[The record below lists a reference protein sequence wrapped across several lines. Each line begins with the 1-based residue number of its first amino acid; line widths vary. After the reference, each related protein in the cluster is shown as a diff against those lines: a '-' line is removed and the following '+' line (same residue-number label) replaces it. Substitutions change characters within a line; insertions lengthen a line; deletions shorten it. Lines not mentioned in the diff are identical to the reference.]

1 MATMTKAGSPAKK
14 ADSSLA
20 NYKAILI
27 AVAIFL
33 IVDLGLLVINFVATL
48 QISANAT
55 EINLAGRQRMLSQ
68 RISKTVHAIDAT
80 MAQAKPV
87 VESDLVELGA
97 AARLFDTTLTA
108 FEKGGSV
115 AAADNTNTVLAAQT
129 GPKAIAAIKA
139 GADIWAAWKPL
150 IDALLA
156 AAPKESPET
165 MAKLTTQI
173 RTNSVPL
180 LAAMNDLTIAM
191 EADSNSLANKLK
203 IAEVIG
209 IILALGLFALVV
221 MLIVRKVRTT
231 DAALVKSGQET
242 EDILNTVGEGLF
254 LVKADFAVGQQ
265 QSKKVE
271 AVLGR
276 PVTPGSD
283 FLQIMAS
290 MVNPATNE
298 AAKDYLELLFAGRVK
313 ESLMNDLNPLTEFE
327 VNTPATGKRH
337 LSMNF
342 NRVMR
347 DGQFQHVLVT
357 VVDVTEKVRLGDEI
371 KEAKE
376 RAKNEMA
383 VLLQLLKVPPHTLTN
398 YLRNADES
406 LNRLNE
412 ILRATGA
419 SPETYRETVNEAYRR
434 IHTLK
439 GEAASLGISTFEQA
453 CHEFETEIGQARS
466 RQTIG
471 GEDLIGL
478 SVALT
483 ECFDRLRSLQAI
495 GGKLT
500 EYGRGQ
506 SSLTIAGARPGFVT
520 PATEEFAEQMRT
532 LATRIAGDLRKTVL
546 VNTDIAD
553 MNRLSENHQRELKD
567 VIVQLLR
574 NAIVHGI
581 ELPSIRQD
589 RSKPAAGSIVITVK
603 ATEAGKYEATVRDDG
618 DGIKPENIRSALVR
632 NNVMDAQAASLLAPR
647 DLVAKIFEPGFSTA
661 SEVTKDAGRGVGLD
675 VVKAKVESLGGR
687 LGLSSAPDQFT
698 QFTVRVSV

>member
-1 MATMTKAGSPAKK
+1 MAVSSAARKP
-14 ADSSLA
+14 DSTLA

-27 AVAIFL
+27 AVVIFL
-33 IVDLGLLVINFVATL
+33 VVDIGLLAINFIASL
-48 QISANAT
+48 QIAANAS

-68 RISKTVHAIDAT
+68 RMSKVVHAIEAT
-80 MAQAKPV
+80 TAQTKPV
-87 VESDLVELGA
+87 VETDLIELGA
-97 AARLFDTTLTA
+97 ASRLFDSTLNA
-108 FEKGGSV
+108 FDKGGTV
-115 AAADNTNTVLAAQT
+115 AGANNANTTLAAQT
-129 GPKAIAAIKA
+129 SPKAIAAIKA
-139 GADIWAAWKPL
+139 GSAIWASWKPL
-150 IDALLA
+150 IDTLLA

-165 MAKLTTQI
+165 VVLLAAKVRSTA
-173 RTNSVPL
+173 VPL
-180 LAAMNDLTIAM
+180 LGTMNDLTIAM
-191 EADSNSLANKLK
+191 EEDSAALATKLK
-203 IAEVIG
+203 IAEIIG
-209 IILALGLFALVV
+209 IVLALLLFALVV

-231 DAALVKSGQET
+231 DAALIKAGQET

-254 LVKADFAVGQQ
+254 LVKADFTIGQQ

-271 AVLGR
+271 AILSR
-276 PVTPGSD
+276 PATPGAD
-283 FLQIMAS
+283 FLAMMAS

-327 VNTPATGKRH
+327 VNTPAEGKRH

-357 VVDVTEKVRLGDEI
+357 VQDVTERVRLGDEI

-383 VLLQLLKVPPHTLTN
+383 VLLQLLKVPPHTLAN

-412 ILRATGA
+412 VLRATGA
-419 SPETYRETVNEAYRR
+419 SPETYRETINDAYRR

-453 CHEFETEIGQARS
+453 CHDFETEIGQARS
-466 RQTIG
+466 RQNIG

-483 ECFDRLRSLQAI
+483 ECFNRLRSLQAI

-500 EYGRGQ
+500 EYGKGQ
-506 SSLTIAGARPGFVT
+506 SSLAIAGARPGFVT
-520 PATEEFAEQMRT
+520 PATEEFAEQMRS
-532 LATRIAGDLRKTVL
+532 LANRIAGDLRKTVL
-546 VNTDIAD
+546 VSTDIAD
-553 MNRLSENHQRELKD
+553 INRLSDNHQRELKD
-567 VIVQLLR
+567 VLVQLLR
-574 NAIVHGI
+574 NAVVHGI
-581 ELPSIRQD
+581 ELPSVRQE
-589 RSKPAAGSIVITVK
+589 RSKPAAGTIVVTVK

-618 DGIKPENIRSALVR
+618 DGIKPENIRMALVR
-632 NNVMDAQAASLLAPR
+632 NNVMNADAAALLAPR

-675 VVKAKVESLGGR
+675 VVKAKIEGLGGR

>member
-1 MATMTKAGSPAKK
+1 MAVAAVTKRTE
-14 ADSSLA
+14 SSLA

-27 AVAIFL
+27 AVSLFL
-33 IVDLGLLVINFVATL
+33 IVDVSILAVNFIASQ
-48 QISANAT
+48 QIAANASD
-55 EINLAGRQRMLSQ
+55 INLTSRQRMLSQ
-68 RISKTVHAIDAT
+68 RIAKSVHAIEAT
-80 MAQAKPV
+80 MAQTRPV
-87 VESDLVELGA
+87 AEADLNELSA
-97 AARLFDTTLTA
+97 ATRLFDTTLNA
-108 FEKGGSV
+108 LEKGGIV
-115 AAADNTNTVLAAQT
+115 ASTDASNTILTAQT
-129 GPKAIAAIKA
+129 SPKAIAAIKVGKAVWA
-139 GADIWAAWKPL
+139 GWKPL
-150 IDALLA
+150 IDTVLA

-165 MAKLTTQI
+165 MAALTTQV
-173 RTNSVPL
+173 RANAAPL
-180 LAAMNDLTIAM
+180 LAAMNDLTIAV
-191 EADSNSLANKLK
+191 EENSLGLAEKLK
-203 IAEVIG
+203 IANIIG
-209 IILALGLFALVV
+209 IALALCLFALVV

-254 LVKADFAVGQQ
+254 LVKADFTIGKQ

-271 AVLGR
+271 AILGH
-276 PVTPGSD
+276 PATPGAD
-283 FLQIMAS
+283 FLTTMAS

-298 AAKDYLELLFAGRVK
+298 AARDYLELLFAGRVK
-313 ESLMNDLNPLTEFE
+313 ESLMNDLNPLSEFE
-327 VNTPATGKRH
+327 VSSPASGTRH

-357 VVDVTEKVRLGDEI
+357 VQDVTERVRLGDEI
-371 KEAKE
+371 REAKE
-376 RAKNEMA
+376 RAKNEMV

-398 YLRNADES
+398 YLLNADES

-412 ILRATGA
+412 VLRATGA
-419 SPETYRETVNEAYRR
+419 SPDTYRATVNDAYRR

-453 CHEFETEIGQARS
+453 CHDFETDIGQVRS
-466 RQTIG
+466 RTNIG

-483 ECFDRLRSLQAI
+483 ECFDRLRNLQTI

-520 PATEEFAEQMRT
+520 PASEEFAEQMRS

-546 VNTDIAD
+546 VSTDIAD
-553 MNRLSENHQRELKD
+553 IGRLSESHQRELKD
-567 VIVQLLR
+567 VLVQLLR
-574 NAIVHGI
+574 NAVVHGI
-581 ELPSIRQD
+581 ELPSVRQA
-589 RSKPAAGSIVITVK
+589 RAKPAAGMIIVTIK

-632 NNVMDAQAASLLAPR
+632 NNMMDASAAALLAPR

-675 VVKAKVESLGGR
+675 VVKAKIEGLGGR

>member
-1 MATMTKAGSPAKK
+1 MAVSSVARKP
-14 ADSSLA
+14 DSTLA

-27 AVAIFL
+27 AVVVFL
-33 IVDLGLLVINFVATL
+33 VVDIGLLAINFIASL
-48 QISANAT
+48 QIAANAS

-68 RISKTVHAIDAT
+68 RISKVVHAIEAT
-80 MAQAKPV
+80 TAQTKPV
-87 VESDLVELGA
+87 VETDLIELGA
-97 AARLFDTTLTA
+97 ASRLFDSTLNA
-108 FEKGGSV
+108 FEKGGIV
-115 AAADNTNTVLAAQT
+115 AGANNANTTLAAQT
-129 GPKAIAAIKA
+129 SPKAIAAIKA
-139 GADIWAAWKPL
+139 GTAIWASWKPL
-150 IDALLA
+150 IDALLS

-165 MAKLTTQI
+165 VA
-173 RTNSVPL
+173 L
-180 LAAMNDLTIAM
+180 LAAKVRSTAAPLLGTMNDLTIAM
-191 EADSNSLANKLK
+191 EEDSASLATKLK
-203 IAEVIG
+203 IAEIIG
-209 IILALGLFALVV
+209 IVLALLLFALVL

-231 DAALVKSGQET
+231 DAALIKAGQET

-254 LVKADFAVGQQ
+254 LVKADFTIGQQ

-271 AVLGR
+271 AILTR
-276 PVTPGSD
+276 PATPGAN
-283 FLQIMAS
+283 FLATMAS

-327 VNTPATGKRH
+327 VNTPTEGKRH

-357 VVDVTEKVRLGDEI
+357 VQDVTERVRLGDEI

-383 VLLQLLKVPPHTLTN
+383 VLLQLLKVPPHTLSN

-412 ILRATGA
+412 VLRTTGA
-419 SPETYRETVNEAYRR
+419 SPDTYRETINDAYRR

-453 CHEFETEIGQARS
+453 CHDFETEIGQARS
-466 RQTIG
+466 RQNIG

-483 ECFDRLRSLQAI
+483 ECFNRLRSLQAI

-500 EYGRGQ
+500 EYGKGQ
-506 SSLTIAGARPGFVT
+506 SSLAIAGARPGFVT
-520 PATEEFAEQMRT
+520 PATEEFAEQMRS
-532 LATRIAGDLRKTVL
+532 LANRIAGDLRKTVL
-546 VNTDIAD
+546 VSTDIAD
-553 MNRLSENHQRELKD
+553 INRLSDNHQRELKD
-567 VIVQLLR
+567 VLVQLLR
-574 NAIVHGI
+574 NAVVHGI
-581 ELPSIRQD
+581 ELPSVRQE
-589 RSKPAAGSIVITVK
+589 RSKPAAGTIVVTVK

-618 DGIKPENIRSALVR
+618 DGIKPENIRMALVR
-632 NNVMDAQAASLLAPR
+632 NNVMDADSAALLAPR

-675 VVKAKVESLGGR
+675 VVKAKIEGLGGR

>member
-1 MATMTKAGSPAKK
+1 MAAFSAARKPE
-14 ADSSLA
+14 SSLA

-27 AVAIFL
+27 AVIIFL
-33 IVDLGLLVINFVATL
+33 VVDIGLLAVNFIASL
-48 QISANAT
+48 QIAANAS

-68 RISKTVHAIDAT
+68 RISKTVHAIEAT
-80 MAQAKPV
+80 MAQTKPV
-87 VESDLVELGA
+87 IETDLIELGA
-97 AARLFDTTLTA
+97 ATRLFDSTLNA
-108 FEKGGSV
+108 FEKGGTV
-115 AAADNTNTVLAAQT
+115 AGADNANTTLAAQT
-129 GPKAIAAIKA
+129 SPKAIAAIKA
-139 GADIWAAWKPL
+139 GAAIWASWKPL
-150 IDALLA
+150 IDSVLA

-165 MAKLTTQI
+165 IALLATKVRSTA
-173 RTNSVPL
+173 VPL
-180 LAAMNDLTIAM
+180 LGTMNDLTIAM
-191 EADSNSLANKLK
+191 EEDSSALASKLK
-203 IAEVIG
+203 IAEIIG
-209 IILALGLFALVV
+209 IVLALLLFAIVV

-231 DAALVKSGQET
+231 DAALIEAGQET

-254 LVKADFAVGQQ
+254 LVKADFTIGQQ

-271 AVLGR
+271 AILSR
-276 PVTPGSD
+276 PATPGTD
-283 FLQIMAS
+283 FLATMAS

-327 VNTPATGKRH
+327 VNTPAEGKRH

-357 VVDVTEKVRLGDEI
+357 VQDVTERVRLGDEI

-383 VLLQLLKVPPHTLTN
+383 VLLQLLKVPPHTLSN

-406 LNRLNE
+406 LNRLNDV
-412 ILRATGA
+412 LRATGA
-419 SPETYRETVNEAYRR
+419 SPETYRETINDAYRR

-466 RQTIG
+466 RQNIG

-483 ECFDRLRSLQAI
+483 ECFTRLRSLQAI

-500 EYGRGQ
+500 EYGKGQ
-506 SSLTIAGARPGFVT
+506 SSLAIAGARPGFVT
-520 PATEEFAEQMRT
+520 PASEEFAEQMRG
-532 LATRIAGDLRKTVL
+532 LANRIASDLRKTVL
-546 VNTDIAD
+546 VSTDIAD
-553 MNRLSENHQRELKD
+553 INRLSENHQRELKD
-567 VIVQLLR
+567 VLVQLLR
-574 NAIVHGI
+574 NAVVHGI
-581 ELPSIRQD
+581 ELPSVRQE
-589 RSKPAAGSIVITVK
+589 RSKPAAGTIVVTVK

-632 NNVMDAQAASLLAPR
+632 NNVMDADAAALLAPR

-675 VVKAKVESLGGR
+675 VVKAKIEGLGGR